1 VLRGRWWGDA
11 SLNAAVPDGKL
22 VDSLPH
28 LSPDLLWGTALAFVA
43 MGVYSACML
52 TIATASKELGSG
64 PGSFLA
70 AAAGLP
76 VGLIVVL
83 AQWVSGYEMAVP
95 TFWSVVSFALAGICS
110 TYLGRWLVF
119 KSIESIGPSGSASL
133 QSISPLITA
142 VFGWIFLGEVIGAL
156 GVVGIA
162 VGIVGLLTTGLG
174 IDRAQRKSASP
185 STATPTG
192 RKRGFILATLLL
204 GLGSAVAYSLSH
216 VFRASGVREWNE
228 PLMGTL
234 IGVAS
239 GLLVLGIAG
248 RRRLPE
254 YVREA
259 RACPRAARVFF
270 GVGCLQFVAQALVI
284 ASMKYIPAGM
294 AALIA
299 MCTPLVIMPVSYF
312 FLRNH
317 ERLNGVTVLGIVF
330 TLAGLALLVLYG
342 APALAI

>member
-1 VLRGRWWGDA
+1 M
-11 SLNAAVPDGKL
+11 PDSKL
-22 VDSLPH
+22 VDLLPH
-28 LSPDLLWGTALAFVA
+28 LSPDLLWGTALALVA

-76 VGLIVVL
+76 VGIIMVL
-83 AQWVSGYEMAVP
+83 ALWVSGYGTTAP
-95 TFWSVVSFALAGICS
+95 TFWPVVSFALAGICS

-119 KSIESIGPSGSASL
+119 KSIELIGPSGSASL
-133 QSISPLITA
+133 QSVSPLITA
-142 VFGWIFLGEVIGAL
+142 VFGWIFLGEV
-156 GVVGIA
+156 VGA
-162 VGIVGLLTTGLG
+162 VGIVGIAIGIVGLLITGMG
-174 IDRAQRKSASP
+174 IDRSQSRSESP
-185 STATPTG
+185 STAMPIG
-192 RKRGFILATLLL
+192 RNRGFIVATLLL
-204 GLGSAVAYSLSH
+204 GMGSAVAYSLSH

-239 GLLVLGIAG
+239 GLLVLGISG
-248 RRRLPE
+248 HRRLPE
-254 YVREA
+254 YVRQA
-259 RACPRAARVFF
+259 RAHPKAARVYF

-284 ASMKYIPAGM
+284 ASMKYIPTSM

-317 ERLNGVTVLGIVF
+317 ERLNRFTVLGIVF
-330 TLAGLALLVLYG
+330 TLAGIALLVLYG
-342 APALAI
+342 APDMAT